1 MPSRLTTAALALAAA
16 AAVVPLSAAQAINQ
30 TYVTGLISGL
40 NALNLTST
48 TAVLQTVAGTPAGQ
62 SLLAKL
68 SSGTPYTVLIPDND
82 VSSPC
87 CSMFL
92 TRENLVPLL
101 LLVLVLI
108 LNWVVCFFVRF
119 RRGLVLRRYS
129 MTIRLGSAKLLR
141 IISWKGR
148 LALTVSPLHLTVLLK
163 LRC

>member
-1 MPSRLTTAALALAAA
+1 MFNTNGNEALKFGPHKSQCFSRVHRPRTSPHPPCFTTMPSRLTTAALALAAA

-87 CSMFL
+87 CS
-92 TRENLVPLL
+92 
-101 LLVLVLI
+101 
-108 LNWVVCFFVRF
+108 
-119 RRGLVLRRYS
+119 
-129 MTIRLGSAKLLR
+129 
-141 IISWKGR
+141 
-148 LALTVSPLHLTVLLK
+148 
-163 LRC
+163 